1 MGPDAAEPKYDRF
14 IGKCS
19 RGFYEFKS
27 DLDQDKAR
35 CWKTLKTVPGSAGTA
50 TSGLCNGKC
59 FVSAYKYKIVTKN
72 NTEFN
77 WFVQRGC
84 AANPHIRKAPQKS
97 GTVPTERKRLILF
110 WLWANIP
117 ADKAL

>member
-1 MGPDAAEPKYDRF
+1 MRPNQNTTDLLVSARPA
-14 IGKCS
+14 
-19 RGFYEFKS
+19 GFMSSYPIN
-27 DLDQDKAR
+27 LDQDKAR
-35 CWKTLKTVPGSAGTA
+35 CWKTLKTVPGSVGTA

-97 GTVPTERKRLILF
+97 GTVATERKRLNFYFFNPSKEL
-110 WLWANIP
+110 AN
-117 ADKAL
+117 L